1 MALLEQQPTEKKG
14 PSLVVQLGMLL
25 VMSALA
31 AGAAWFAGSYLQ
43 SRSGSVEE
51 PAATAAESV
60 ISNHA
65 PDEDGAATPPPG
77 IFMLEPITTNL
88 AEPSEVWVRAELS
101 LVFEG
106 EPDPAMAAAIHQD
119 LFAYLRTVKL
129 RQVETASGLQHLR
142 SDLAERA
149 SIRSEGAVKQILFRA
164 LLFE

>member
-1 MALLEQQPTEKKG
+1 MALLEQQPPEKKG
-14 PSLVVQLGMLL
+14 PSLVVQLAMLL

-31 AGAAWFAGSYLQ
+31 AGAAWFAGGYLQ
-43 SRSGSVEE
+43 SRSGGPEE
-51 PAATAAESV
+51 AATAATETTV
-60 ISNHA
+60 AEHA
-65 PDEDGAATPPPG
+65 GEEDAAAHTQPG
-77 IFMLEPITTNL
+77 IFMMEPITTNL
-88 AEPSEVWVRAELS
+88 AEPSEIWVRAELS

-106 EPDPAMAAAIHQD
+106 EPDPVVAAAIHQD

>member
-1 MALLEQQPTEKKG
+1 MALLEQQPPEKKG
-14 PSLVVQLGMLL
+14 PSLVVQLAMLL

-31 AGAAWFAGSYLQ
+31 AGAAWFAGGYLQ
-43 SRSGSVEE
+43 SRSGGPEE
-51 PAATAAESV
+51 AAAAATETTVAEHAGEEDVAA
-60 ISNHA
+60 H
-65 PDEDGAATPPPG
+65 TQPG
-77 IFMLEPITTNL
+77 IFMMEPITTNL
-88 AEPSEVWVRAELS
+88 AEPSEIWVRAELS

-106 EPDPAMAAAIHQD
+106 EPDPVVAAAIHQD

>member
-1 MALLEQQPTEKKG
+1 MALLEQQPQEKKG
-14 PSLVVQLGMLL
+14 PSLVVQLAMLL

-31 AGAAWFAGSYLQ
+31 AGAAWFAGGYLQ
-43 SRSGSVEE
+43 SRSGGPEE
-51 PAATAAESV
+51 AAAAATETTVVEHAMEEDSAA
-60 ISNHA
+60 
-65 PDEDGAATPPPG
+65 PTQPG
-77 IFMLEPITTNL
+77 IFMMEPITTNL
-88 AEPSEVWVRAELS
+88 AEPSEIWVRAELS

-106 EPDPAMAAAIHQD
+106 EPDPVVAAAIHQD

>member
-14 PSLVVQLGMLL
+14 PSLVVQLAMLL

-31 AGAAWFAGSYLQ
+31 AGTAWFAGSYLQ

-51 PAATAAESV
+51 PAATAEESV
-60 ISNHA
+60 ASDHA
-65 PDEDGAATPPPG
+65 NDEDGAGKSQPG
-77 IFMLEPITTNL
+77 IFMMEPITTNL

-101 LVFEG
+101 LVFDG
-106 EPDPAMAAAIHQD
+106 EPDPVMAAAIHQD

>member
-14 PSLVVQLGMLL
+14 PSLIVQLAMLL

-31 AGAAWFAGSYLQ
+31 AGAAWFAGGYLQ
-43 SRSGSVEE
+43 SRSGSSEE
-51 PAATAAESV
+51 VAAATAETASAEP
-60 ISNHA
+60 A
-65 PDEDGAATPPPG
+65 TDEDGAAKTPPG
-77 IFMLEPITTNL
+77 IFMMDPITTNL